1 MSNWY
6 EDQAQLSFE
15 WELESFIKSAV
26 GKDNIRVEVGAK
38 KVQSSS
44 GKWDHYGID
53 NVSWDNQ
60 RFSIPSTKKRKLDD
74 VFRTA
79 ILGRYS
85 YPRLVDTIQKALE
98 NKYSRMNEILHDIES
113 KTRNTFTYQ
122 LPTGPFD
129 EDSRGLIPKNAF
141 QTLVETRKK
150 ELKLLN
156 NVSCLFARQG
166 YLLNQIEFVLALIRG
181 ADHYSQ
187 PDLME
192 SVRKEILDDFY
203 GTLGPKTE
211 HKDGVKRR
219 GINRKFTTTDK
230 RYKIIQSID
239 EVLADAKDALDGVSQ
254 DDKLFLEDDNR
265 FESETTH
272 RDNRVSHR
280 FEEAMVGA
288 ILVELIGSDTKNAL
302 AKALIKKFYKDKQG
316 NLITTAPDIAW
327 AMTKTCIFITKFI
340 EDAPS
345 SMGNADN
352 KALETRHIPQGELKW
367 RDADEEE
374 KSAQVNGKRDAQLIH
389 TRESLNESNE
399 QDPDDVELT
408 DVWKKISSETP
419 DESKPICE
427 DVKDNEELEEKI
439 YETMRG
445 HTINETWIDH
455 DELNEA
461 HYRKS
466 IHELIYG
473 ISIADMP
480 LDEVEEEYG
489 NGVSVNLGGQPYKDT
504 YNEDEVERAI
514 EHYKR
519 VKRMTQ
525 RVEKNPE
532 EYTDSNAYVWK
543 ERKSSENF
551 TQWGSRYGHYAKSTT
566 QDFYTNNEI
575 QIDSLEPTEGTE
587 AIGMPTIVNTGMP
600 MYKTWELMIGNTDVF
615 KDQHSA
621 EQEIVI
627 LLDHSASM
635 MGYEATIAWSVAK
648 TIKNTYENTEIYPYS
663 DWGIYTGNIGHGQ
676 EVPNLKMGGTP
687 TDEALLW
694 VSERY
699 YDRLERTN
707 IILVSDDQQPDSTG
721 HLAKYMRETMG
732 VRLGVVCVGNT
743 QWNTYVDFPS
753 QFFAQVKTLEDL
765 DKLQSIID
773 IVTLEG

>member
-38 KVQSSS
+38 KVQGSWD
-44 GKWDHYGID
+44 KWDHYGID
-53 NVSWDNQ
+53 NVSWNNQ
-60 RFSIPSTKKRKLDD
+60 RFSIPSDKKRKLDD

-85 YPRLVDTIQKALE
+85 YPKLVETIQRALE
-98 NKYSRMNEILHDIES
+98 KKYSRMNEILHDIES
-113 KTRNTFTYQ
+113 KTQRDAIYSQ
-122 LPTGPFD
+122 
-129 EDSRGLIPKNAF
+129 GLLPKNAF

-181 ADHYSQ
+181 ANHYSQ

-203 GTLGPKTE
+203 GTLGPKTK

-219 GINRKFTTTDK
+219 GINRKFSTTDK

-239 EVLADAKDALDGVSQ
+239 EVLADAKHERLSHGVSQ
-254 DDKLFLEDDNR
+254 DDKLFDVNRLEAEGTN
-265 FESETTH
+265 H

-399 QDPDDVELT
+399 QDPDDIELT

-419 DESKPICE
+419 GESKPICE
-427 DVKDNEELEEKI
+427 DAKDNEELEEKI
-439 YETMRG
+439 YEIMRG
-445 HTINETWIDH
+445 HTIIDY

-461 HYRKS
+461 YYRKS

-473 ISIADMP
+473 ISIADTP

-504 YNEDEVERAI
+504 YNEEEVERAI
-514 EHYKR
+514 RNYKR

-525 RVEKNPE
+525 QVEKNPE
-532 EYTDSNAYVWK
+532 AYTDSRRYIWK

-551 TQWGSRYGHYAKSTT
+551 TEWGSRYGHYARSNT

-635 MGYEATIAWSVAK
+635 MGYESTLAWSVAK

-743 QWNTYVDFPS
+743 QWNTYVNFPS